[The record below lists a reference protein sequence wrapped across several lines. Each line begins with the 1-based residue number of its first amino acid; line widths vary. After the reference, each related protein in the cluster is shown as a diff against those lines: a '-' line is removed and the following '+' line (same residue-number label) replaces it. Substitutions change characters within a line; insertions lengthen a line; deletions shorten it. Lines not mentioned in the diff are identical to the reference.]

1 MALFEEILEEGL
13 GWPIALGIGALAL
26 APKVLPAVGRILRP
40 VAKGV
45 IKAGISVYD
54 EAQGAVASI
63 SEASSDIVT
72 EARHELSEA
81 RSAPQPEAKIAP
93 KPKTGPAAPAAAH

>member
-45 IKAGISVYD
+45 IKAGITVY
-54 EAQGAVASI
+54 EETFASI
-63 SEASSDIVT
+63 SEATGDLVA

-81 RSAPQPEAKIAP
+81 RSAPKPEAHSAAKP
-93 KPKTGPAAPAAAH
+93 KPGSTAPAH

>member
-63 SEASSDIVT
+63 SEASSDIVA

-81 RSAPQPEAKIAP
+81 RSAPKPEAHSAP
-93 KPKTGPAAPAAAH
+93 KPKPGSTAPAH